1 MSARDLEAARQRL
14 AAAEAYLRQI
24 SEKVKAEER
33 KADTRKKIILGG
45 ALLAL
50 QRDDPQAFNQ
60 VLLHL
65 VKHLGQRDKK
75 WLQDVGFQLP
85 ES

>member
-14 AAAEAYLRQI
+14 AAAEAYYRQI

-45 ALLAL
+45 ALLASSK
-50 QRDDPQAFNQ
+50 DDPQAFNQ
-60 VLLHL
+60 VLQHL
-65 VKHLGQRDKK
+65 VKHLGPRDKK
-75 WLQDVGFQLP
+75 WLQDIGFQLP